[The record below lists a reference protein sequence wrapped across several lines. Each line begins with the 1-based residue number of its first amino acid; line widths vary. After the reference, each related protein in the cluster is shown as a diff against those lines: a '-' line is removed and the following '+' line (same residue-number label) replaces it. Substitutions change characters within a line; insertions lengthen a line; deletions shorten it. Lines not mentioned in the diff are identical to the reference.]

1 MREHLSFDDVLIIP
15 KFSLIKSRKDV
26 DPYSGFTLPIISS
39 NMDSVTGPAMAKA
52 MAESH
57 SVGCLHR
64 FCSIEENVKMFKE
77 ACSPEGKPWVSIGLG
92 ESELKR
98 AIALREAGAE
108 TFVIDVA
115 HGACSEVVKQTIEL
129 NDWVGFFGKIVVGNF
144 ATADSIHAFEKAL
157 GCTDIVWAYKV
168 GIGGGSACLTR
179 VVTGCGMPTLASIMD
194 CKKAGVKIIAD
205 GGIRNSG
212 DFCKAIAAGAD
223 YVMLGGM
230 LAGTDESPGELITDL
245 DLPGAP
251 MLISSN
257 YVTKKFKKYR
267 GSASKESYVVQ
278 NKISEWRTA
287 EGDSFLVPFKGPV
300 GQVIQNLEAGL
311 RSAMSYVGASTIK
324 EFQERAEFIRITSAG
339 IAENKAHG
347 KSN

>member
-1 MREHLSFDDVLIIP
+1 MNQFPSFDDVLILP

-39 NMDSVTGPAMAKA
+39 NMDSVTGSKMAKA

-64 FCSIEENVKMFKE
+64 FCSIEENVKMFE
-77 ACSPEGKPWVSIGLG
+77 DARSPEGKPWVSIGLG
-92 ESELKR
+92 PMEIER
-98 AIALREAGAE
+98 ARALHKAGAE

-115 HGACSEVVKQTIEL
+115 HGASAEVVNQTIEL
-129 NDWVGFFGKIVVGNF
+129 YDWIGLSCKIVVGNF
-144 ATADSIHAFEKAL
+144 ATANSIHAFEKAL
-157 GCTDIVWAYKV
+157 GCTDVVWAYKV

-194 CKKAGVKIIAD
+194 CKRAGVKIIAD

-212 DFCKAIAAGAD
+212 DFAKAIAAGAD

-230 LAGTDESPGELITDL
+230 IAGCDESPGEVIFEEIGGYLGNPI
-245 DLPGAP
+245 A
-251 MLISSN
+251 
-257 YVTKKFKKYR
+257 KKYR

-287 EGDSFLVPFKGPV
+287 EGDSFTVPYRGPV
-300 GQVIQNLEAGL
+300 GQVIQQLEAGL
-311 RSAMSYVGASTIK
+311 RSAMSYVGATTIK
-324 EFQERAEFIRITSAG
+324 EFQQRAEFIHITSAG
-339 IAENKAHG
+339 IAENGSHG
-347 KSN
+347 KNR